1 MPTLEL
7 YITLAGD
14 IFETFCFADEWT
26 FVPDHFAYSV
36 EHIPSKD
43 EALKYMTVTWQYL
56 ECLAVGK
63 CPCHR
68 WLQHA
73 SASRTKGSRSLW
85 TGQSSPSASCL
96 VVFVAYQKVIATVAS
111 GNCSSF
117 MWKIAISAISMDCFP
132 VESVPI
138 RPLAVKH

>member
-1 MPTLEL
+1 MHTLEL

-56 ECLAVGK
+56 ECLV
-63 CPCHR
+63 R
-68 WLQHA
+68 EVSMSSMA
-73 SASRTKGSRSLW
+73 SACFSIEDKGIKKPLDRTK
-85 TGQSSPSASCL
+85 QS
-96 VVFVAYQKVIATVAS
+96 
-111 GNCSSF
+111 
-117 MWKIAISAISMDCFP
+117 
-132 VESVPI
+132 
-138 RPLAVKH
+138 